1 MPSDRAKKAA
11 AAKASKKADKLTPNL
26 KSAASSKSL
35 REDGASPVDQAADAL
50 AGASL
55 DDAHGANGNGN
66 GAGNGAPAK
75 AAPIVDSGRSVT
87 GVWAAHPQAR
97 DIQVESFTL
106 LFHGHELLA
115 DARLELNF
123 GRRYGLLGPN
133 GCGKSC
139 MLKAI
144 AAREVPIPEHIDM
157 FLVDREIAATD
168 KGALA
173 AVMEVDGEKTR
184 LEAEA
189 EALAERD
196 MTPEVEAR
204 LSDVYER

>member
-11 AAKASKKADKLTPNL
+11 ALKKAKKDDKLGL

-35 REDGASPVDQAADAL
+35 REDGASPADQAADEL
-50 AGASL
+50 AGVSL
-55 DDAHGANGNGN
+55 NGTNGGAAADANAADN
-66 GAGNGAPAK
+66 GAA
-75 AAPIVDSGRSVT
+75 GRSVT

-97 DIQVESFTL
+97 DIQVDSFTL

-115 DARLELNF
+115 DTRLELNF

-144 AAREVPIPEHIDM
+144 AAREMPIPDHIDM

-168 KGALA
+168 KTALE

-189 EALAERD
+189 EALAEKD
-196 MTPEVEAR
+196 MTPEVELR

>member
-11 AAKASKKADKLTPNL
+11 AAKKANQATKLGL
-26 KSAASSKSL
+26 KPATSSKSL
-35 REDGASPVDQAADAL
+35 NREDGNSPVDQAADAL

-55 DDAHGANGNGN
+55 EDGAAN
-66 GAGNGAPAK
+66 GAGAEDTGAA
-75 AAPIVDSGRSVT
+75 GRSVT

-97 DIQVESFTL
+97 DIQVDSFTL

-115 DARLELNF
+115 DTRLELNF

-144 AAREVPIPEHIDM
+144 AARELPIPDHVDM

-168 KGALA
+168 RTALE
-173 AVMEVDGEKTR
+173 AVKEVDDEKSR

-189 EALAERD
+189 EALTERE

>member
-11 AAKASKKADKLTPNL
+11 AAKKANQANKLGL
-26 KSAASSKSL
+26 KTAASSKSL
-35 REDGASPVDQAADAL
+35 REDGASPADQAADEL
-50 AGASL
+50 AAASL
-55 DDAHGANGNGN
+55 NGN
-66 GAGNGAPAK
+66 GASASANAADEGAN
-75 AAPIVDSGRSVT
+75 GRSVT

-97 DIQVESFTL
+97 DIQVDSFTL

-115 DARLELNF
+115 DTRLELNF

-144 AAREVPIPEHIDM
+144 AARELPIPEHIDM

-168 KGALA
+168 KTALE

-189 EALAERD
+189 EMLAEKE
-196 MTPEVEAR
+196 MTPEVELR

>member
-11 AAKASKKADKLTPNL
+11 AAKKAKQADKLGL

-35 REDGASPVDQAADAL
+35 TREDGTSPVDQAADEL
-50 AGASL
+50 AGVSL
-55 DDAHGANGNGN
+55 NGANG
-66 GAGNGAPAK
+66 ASAS
-75 AAPIVDSGRSVT
+75 AAPVDSGRSVT

-97 DIQVESFTL
+97 DIQVDSFTL

-115 DARLELNF
+115 DTRLELNF

-144 AAREVPIPEHIDM
+144 AARELPIPDHIDM

-168 KGALA
+168 KTALE
-173 AVMEVDGEKTR
+173 AVKEVDDEKTR

>member
-11 AAKASKKADKLTPNL
+11 AAKKAKQADKLGL

-35 REDGASPVDQAADAL
+35 TREDGTSPVDQAADAL
-50 AGASL
+50 AAASL
-55 DDAHGANGNGN
+55 GENGN
-66 GAGNGAPAK
+66 GANGAS
-75 AAPIVDSGRSVT
+75 AAPVDSGRSVT

-97 DIQVESFTL
+97 DIQVDSFTL

-115 DARLELNF
+115 DTRLELNF

-144 AAREVPIPEHIDM
+144 AARELPIPDHIDM

-168 KGALA
+168 KTALE
-173 AVMEVDGEKTR
+173 AVKEVDDEKTR

-189 EALAERD
+189 EMLAERD